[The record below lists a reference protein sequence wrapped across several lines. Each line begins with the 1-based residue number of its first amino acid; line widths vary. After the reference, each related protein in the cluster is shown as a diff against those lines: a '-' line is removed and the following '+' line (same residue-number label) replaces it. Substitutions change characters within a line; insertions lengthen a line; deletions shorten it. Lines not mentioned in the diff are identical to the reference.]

1 MFAINQFI
9 RLMRLDKPI
18 GIFLLLWPTLWA
30 LLIASQGNPS
40 IQNLTIFILGT
51 ILMRSAG
58 CVANDILDRKFDS
71 FVTRTKLRPLA
82 NQSISVKSA
91 FFLLITL
98 LLGALICVLFLNK
111 QSFYFSLMAL
121 FLALTYP
128 LTKRF
133 FVMPQAYLG
142 LSFGMGIPIAFV
154 ANNIS
159 LSLTTWLLFLANVFW
174 AIAYDTLYAVTD
186 KNDDLKIGIRSSAIW
201 FGAYVK
207 EAIMFCYTCMMGC
220 LIWVGQLEN
229 FGWPFY
235 GFIGLSLFFIG
246 LLYRQILTLNPKAC
260 FDAFLSNNYLGVF
273 VFLGIFFHYL
283 HVN

>member
-1 MFAINQFI
+1 MLQYL

-30 LLIASQGNPS
+30 LFITSHGEPS
-40 IQNLTIFILGT
+40 VQYLTIFILGT
-51 ILMRSAG
+51 VFMRSAG

-71 FVTRTKLRPLA
+71 LVTRTKLRPLA
-82 NQSISVKSA
+82 NQSIPVKNA
-91 FFLLITL
+91 LFLMITL
-98 LLGALICVLFLNK
+98 LIGALICVLFLNK
-111 QSFYFSLMAL
+111 EAFYFSLVAL

-142 LSFGMGIPIAFV
+142 LSFGMGIPMAFV

-159 LSLTTWLLFLANVFW
+159 LSLTTWMLFLANVFW
-174 AIAYDTLYAVTD
+174 AIAYDTLYAVMD

-207 EAIMFCYTCMMGC
+207 EAIMFCYTCMMGS

-235 GFIGLSLFFIG
+235 VFIGLSLIFIG
-246 LLYRQILTLNPKAC
+246 FLYRQIRTLNPKAC
-260 FDAFLSNNYLGVF
+260 FAAFLSNNYLGGF
-273 VFLGIFFHYL
+273 VFLGVFFHYL

>member
-1 MFAINQFI
+1 MFAIKQFI

-30 LLIASQGNPS
+30 LFIASHGLPTMQH
-40 IQNLTIFILGT
+40 LTIFILGT
-51 ILMRSAG
+51 VLMRSAG
-58 CVANDILDRKFDS
+58 CVANDMLDRKFDS

-82 NQSISVKSA
+82 NQSISVKNA

-98 LLGALICVLFLNK
+98 LLGAFICVLFLNENA
-111 QSFYFSLMAL
+111 FYFSLVAL

-142 LSFGMGIPIAFV
+142 LSFGMGIPMAFV

-159 LSLTTWLLFLANVFW
+159 LSMTTWLLFLANVFW
-174 AIAYDTLYAVTD
+174 VIAYDTLYAVTD

-207 EAIMFCYTCMMGC
+207 EAIMLCYTCMMGC
-220 LIWVGQLEN
+220 LIWGGQLEN

-235 GFIGLSLFFIG
+235 GFIGLSLIFIG
-246 LLYRQILTLNPKAC
+246 FLYRQIRTLNPKAC
-260 FDAFLSNNYLGVF
+260 FAAFLSNNYLGGLVF
-273 VFLGIFFHYL
+273 IGVFFHYL

>member
-1 MFAINQFI
+1 MHLYI

-18 GIFLLLWPTLWA
+18 GIFLLLWPTLWG
-30 LLIASQGNPS
+30 LFIAADGHPS
-40 IQNLTIFILGT
+40 IQHLIIFILGT
-51 ILMRSAG
+51 VFMRSAG
-58 CVANDILDRKFDS
+58 CVANDILDRRFDS
-71 FVTRTKLRPLA
+71 SVTRTKLRPLA
-82 NQSISVKSA
+82 NQSIPVKNA

-98 LLGALICVLFLNK
+98 LLGAFICVLFLNENA
-111 QSFYFSLMAL
+111 FYFSLVAL

-142 LSFGMGIPIAFV
+142 LSFGMGIPMAFV

-159 LSLTTWLLFLANVFW
+159 LSLTAWLLFLANVFW

-201 FGAYVK
+201 FGNYLK

-220 LIWVGQLEN
+220 LIWVGQLES
-229 FGWPFY
+229 FSWPFTD
-235 GFIGLSLFFIG
+235 L
-246 LLYRQILTLNPKAC
+246 
-260 FDAFLSNNYLGVF
+260 
-273 VFLGIFFHYL
+273 
-283 HVN
+283 

>member
-1 MFAINQFI
+1 MHSYIN
-9 RLMRLDKPI
+9 LMRLNRPI

-30 LLIASQGNPS
+30 LFIASHGAPS
-40 IQNLTIFILGT
+40 IQHLIIFIFGT
-51 ILMRSAG
+51 VLMRSAG

-82 NQSISVKSA
+82 NQTIPVKNA
-91 FFLLITL
+91 IFLLITL
-98 LLGALICVLFLNK
+98 LMGALICVLFLNHEA
-111 QSFYFSLMAL
+111 FYFSLIAL

-142 LSFGMGIPIAFV
+142 LSFGMGIPMAFV
-154 ANNIS
+154 ANEIS
-159 LSLTTWLLFLANVFW
+159 LSMTTWLLFLANLFW

-201 FGAYVK
+201 FGDFVK
-207 EAIMFCYTCMMGC
+207 EAIVLSYTCMMVC
-220 LIWVGQLEN
+220 LVWIGLLEHFSWV
-229 FGWPFY
+229 FY
-235 GFIGLSLFFIG
+235 VFIGLSLIFIG
-246 LLYRQILTLNPKAC
+246 FLYRQIKTMDAEAC
-260 FDAFLSNNYLGVF
+260 FAAFLSNNYLGGL
-273 VFLGIFFHYL
+273 VFLGVFFHYL

>member
-1 MFAINQFI
+1 
-9 RLMRLDKPI
+9 
-18 GIFLLLWPTLWA
+18 
-30 LLIASQGNPS
+30 
-40 IQNLTIFILGT
+40 
-51 ILMRSAG
+51 MRSAG
-58 CVANDILDRKFDS
+58 CVANDILDRRFDS
-71 FVTRTKLRPLA
+71 SVTRTKLRPLA
-82 NQSISVKSA
+82 NQTISVKNA

-98 LLGALICVLFLNK
+98 LLGAFICVLFLNENA
-111 QSFYFSLMAL
+111 FYFSLAAL

-142 LSFGMGIPIAFV
+142 LSFGMGIPMAFV

-159 LSLTTWLLFLANVFW
+159 LSLTAWLLFLANVFW

-201 FGAYVK
+201 FGNYLK

-235 GFIGLSLFFIG
+235 GFLMVSLIFIG

-260 FDAFLSNNYLGVF
+260 FDAFLSNNYLGAF

>member
-1 MFAINQFI
+1 MFAIKQFI

-30 LLIASQGNPS
+30 LFIASHGLPS
-40 IQNLTIFILGT
+40 MQHLTIFILGT
-51 ILMRSAG
+51 VLMRSAG
-58 CVANDILDRKFDS
+58 CVANDMLDRKFDS

-82 NQSISVKSA
+82 NQSISVKNA

-98 LLGALICVLFLNK
+98 LLGAFICVLFLNENA
-111 QSFYFSLMAL
+111 FYFSLVAL

-142 LSFGMGIPIAFV
+142 LSFGMGIPMAFV

-159 LSLTTWLLFLANVFW
+159 LSMTTWLLFLANVFW
-174 AIAYDTLYAVTD
+174 VIAYDTLYAVTD

-207 EAIMFCYTCMMGC
+207 EAIMFCYACMMGC

-235 GFIGLSLFFIG
+235 GFIGLSLIFIG
-246 LLYRQILTLNPKAC
+246 LLYRQIRTLNPKAC
-260 FDAFLSNNYLGVF
+260 FAAFLSNNYLGGF
-273 VFLGIFFHYL
+273 VFLGVFFHYL

>member
-1 MFAINQFI
+1 MHLYI

-18 GIFLLLWPTLWA
+18 GIFLLLWPTLWG
-30 LLIASQGNPS
+30 LFIAADGYPS
-40 IQNLTIFILGT
+40 IQHLIIFILGT
-51 ILMRSAG
+51 VFMRSAG
-58 CVANDILDRKFDS
+58 CVANDILDRRFDS
-71 FVTRTKLRPLA
+71 SVTRTKLRPLA
-82 NQSISVKSA
+82 NQSIPVKNA

-98 LLGALICVLFLNK
+98 LLGAFICVLFLNENA
-111 QSFYFSLMAL
+111 FYFSLIAL

-142 LSFGMGIPIAFV
+142 LSFGMGIPMAFV

-159 LSLTTWLLFLANVFW
+159 LSLTAWLLFLANVFW

-201 FGAYVK
+201 FGNYLK

-235 GFIGLSLFFIG
+235 GFLMVSLIFIG

-260 FDAFLSNNYLGVF
+260 FDAFLSNNYLGGF
-273 VFLGIFFHYL
+273 VFLGVFFHYL

>member
-1 MFAINQFI
+1 
-9 RLMRLDKPI
+9 MRLDKPI

-30 LLIASQGNPS
+30 LFIASNGLPTVQH
-40 IQNLTIFILGT
+40 LTIFILGT
-51 ILMRSAG
+51 FLMRSAG
-58 CVANDILDRKFDS
+58 CVVNDILDRKFDS
-71 FVTRTKLRPLA
+71 YVARTKLRPLA
-82 NQSISVKSA
+82 NQSIPVKNA
-91 FFLLITL
+91 FFLLIAL
-98 LLGALICVLFLNK
+98 LFGALICVLFLNK
-111 QSFYFSLMAL
+111 EAFYFSLIAL

-133 FVMPQAYLG
+133 FVIPQAYLG

-154 ANNIS
+154 ANDIP
-159 LSLTTWLLFLANVFW
+159 LSMTTWFLFSANVFW

-201 FGAYVK
+201 FGANVK
-207 EAIMFCYTCMMGC
+207 EAIMFCYTCMMGS

-235 GFIGLSLFFIG
+235 VFIGLSLIFIG
-246 LLYRQILTLNPKAC
+246 FLYRQIRTLNPKAC
-260 FDAFLSNNYLGVF
+260 FAAFLSNTYLGGF
-273 VFLGIFFHYL
+273 VFLGVFFHYL

>member
-1 MFAINQFI
+1 
-9 RLMRLDKPI
+9 
-18 GIFLLLWPTLWA
+18 
-30 LLIASQGNPS
+30 
-40 IQNLTIFILGT
+40 
-51 ILMRSAG
+51 MRSAG

-82 NQSISVKSA
+82 NQSISVKNA
-91 FFLLITL
+91 FFLLIIL
-98 LLGALICVLFLNK
+98 LLGALICVLFLNE
-111 QSFYFSLMAL
+111 QSFYFSLIAL

-154 ANNIS
+154 ANDIS
-159 LSLTTWLLFLANVFW
+159 LTLTTWLLFLANVFW

-201 FGAYVK
+201 FGNYVK

-220 LIWVGQLEN
+220 LIWVGQLES
-229 FGWPFY
+229 FSWPFY
-235 GFIGLSLFFIG
+235 GFMMLSLIFIG
-246 LLYRQILTLNPKAC
+246 VLYRQIRTLNPKAC
-260 FDAFLSNNYLGVF
+260 FDAFLSNNYLGGL
-273 VFLGIFFHYL
+273 VFLGVFFHYL
-283 HVN
+283 YVN

>member
-1 MFAINQFI
+1 MFAIKQFI

-30 LLIASQGNPS
+30 LFIASHGLPTMQH
-40 IQNLTIFILGT
+40 LTIFILGT
-51 ILMRSAG
+51 VLMRSAG
-58 CVANDILDRKFDS
+58 CVANDMLDRKFDS

-82 NQSISVKSA
+82 NQSISVKNA

-98 LLGALICVLFLNK
+98 LLGAFICVLFLNENA
-111 QSFYFSLMAL
+111 FYFSLVAL

-142 LSFGMGIPIAFV
+142 LSFGMGIPMAFV

-159 LSLTTWLLFLANVFW
+159 LSMTTWLLFLANIFW
-174 AIAYDTLYAVTD
+174 VIAYDTLYAVTD

-207 EAIMFCYTCMMGC
+207 EAIMICYTCMMGC

-235 GFIGLSLFFIG
+235 GFIGLSLIFIG
-246 LLYRQILTLNPKAC
+246 FLYRQIRTLNPKAC
-260 FDAFLSNNYLGVF
+260 FAAFLSNNYLGGL
-273 VFLGIFFHYL
+273 VFLGVFFHYL

>member
-1 MFAINQFI
+1 MFAIKQFI

-30 LLIASQGNPS
+30 LFIASHGLPTMQH
-40 IQNLTIFILGT
+40 LTIFILGT
-51 ILMRSAG
+51 VLMRSAG
-58 CVANDILDRKFDS
+58 CVANDMLDRKFDS

-82 NQSISVKSA
+82 NRSIPVKNA

-98 LLGALICVLFLNK
+98 LLGAFICVLFLNENA
-111 QSFYFSLMAL
+111 FYFSLVAL

-142 LSFGMGIPIAFV
+142 LSFGMGIPMAFV

-159 LSLTTWLLFLANVFW
+159 LSMTTWLLFLANVFW
-174 AIAYDTLYAVTD
+174 VIAYDTLYAVTD

-207 EAIMFCYTCMMGC
+207 EAIMLCYTCMMGC

-235 GFIGLSLFFIG
+235 GFIGLSLIFIG
-246 LLYRQILTLNPKAC
+246 FLYRQIRTLNPKAC
-260 FDAFLSNNYLGVF
+260 FAAFLSNNYLGGLVF
-273 VFLGIFFHYL
+273 IGVFFHYL

>member
-1 MFAINQFI
+1 MHLYIH
-9 RLMRLDKPI
+9 LMRLDKPI
-18 GIFLLLWPTLWA
+18 GIFLLLWPTLWG
-30 LLIASQGNPS
+30 LFIATDGHPS
-40 IQNLTIFILGT
+40 IQHLITFILGT
-51 ILMRSAG
+51 VFMRSAG
-58 CVANDILDRKFDS
+58 CVANDILDRRFDS
-71 FVTRTKLRPLA
+71 SVTRTKLRPLA
-82 NQSISVKSA
+82 NQTIPVKNA
-91 FFLLITL
+91 FFLLVTL
-98 LLGALICVLFLNK
+98 LLGAFICVLFLNENA
-111 QSFYFSLMAL
+111 FYFSLIAL

-142 LSFGMGIPIAFV
+142 LSFGMGIPMAFV

-159 LSLTTWLLFLANVFW
+159 LSLTAWLLFLANVFW

-207 EAIMFCYTCMMGC
+207 EAIMFCYTCMMVC

-260 FDAFLSNNYLGVF
+260 FEAFLSNNYLGAF

>member
-1 MFAINQFI
+1 
-9 RLMRLDKPI
+9 MRLDKPI

-30 LLIASQGNPS
+30 LFIASHGSPS
-40 IQNLTIFILGT
+40 VQHLAIFILGT
-51 ILMRSAG
+51 VFMRSAG

-71 FVTRTKLRPLA
+71 FVARTKLRPLA
-82 NQSISVKSA
+82 NQSIPVKNA

-111 QSFYFSLMAL
+111 KAFYFSLIAL

-154 ANNIS
+154 ANDIS
-159 LSLTTWLLFLANVFW
+159 ITLTTWLLFLANVFW

-201 FGAYVK
+201 FGNYVK
-207 EAIMFCYTCMMGC
+207 EAIMFCYIAMMGC
-220 LIWVGQLEN
+220 LIWVGQIES
-229 FGWPFY
+229 FGWFFY
-235 GFIGLSLFFIG
+235 GFMILSLIFIG
-246 LLYRQILTLNPKAC
+246 ALYRQIRTLNPKAC
-260 FDAFLSNNYLGVF
+260 FDAFLSNNYLGGLF
-273 VFLGIFFHYL
+273 FLGVFFHYIY
-283 HVN
+283 VN

>member
-1 MFAINQFI
+1 MLQYL

-30 LLIASQGNPS
+30 LFIASHGEPS
-40 IQNLTIFILGT
+40 IQYLTIFILGT
-51 ILMRSAG
+51 VFMRSAG

-82 NQSISVKSA
+82 NQSISVTNA

-111 QSFYFSLMAL
+111 EAFYFSLVAL

-142 LSFGMGIPIAFV
+142 LSFGMGIPMAFV
-154 ANNIS
+154 AHEIP
-159 LSLTTWLLFLANVFW
+159 LSITTWLLFLANLFW

-201 FGAYVK
+201 FGDFVK
-207 EAIMFCYTCMMGC
+207 EAIMLSYTCMMGC
-220 LIWVGQLEN
+220 LVWVGLLEH
-229 FGWPFY
+229 FSWVFY
-235 GFIGLSLFFIG
+235 VFIGLSLIFIG
-246 LLYRQILTLNPKAC
+246 FLYRQIKTMDPEAC
-260 FDAFLSNNYLGVF
+260 FAAFLSNNYLGGL
-273 VFLGIFFHYL
+273 VFLGVFFHYL

>member
-1 MFAINQFI
+1 MHLYI

-18 GIFLLLWPTLWA
+18 GIFLLLWPTLWG
-30 LLIASQGNPS
+30 LFIAADGHPS
-40 IQNLTIFILGT
+40 IQHLIIFILGT
-51 ILMRSAG
+51 VFMRSAG
-58 CVANDILDRKFDS
+58 CVANDILDRRFDS
-71 FVTRTKLRPLA
+71 SVTRTKLRPLA
-82 NQSISVKSA
+82 NQSIPVKNA

-98 LLGALICVLFLNK
+98 LLGAFICVLFLNENA
-111 QSFYFSLMAL
+111 FYFSLVAL

-142 LSFGMGIPIAFV
+142 LSFGMGIPMAFV

-159 LSLTTWLLFLANVFW
+159 LSLTAWLLFLANVFW

-201 FGAYVK
+201 FGNYLK

-235 GFIGLSLFFIG
+235 GFLMVSLIFIG
-246 LLYRQILTLNPKAC
+246 PLYRQILTLNPKAC
-260 FDAFLSNNYLGVF
+260 FAAFLSNNYLGAF

>member
-1 MFAINQFI
+1 
-9 RLMRLDKPI
+9 MRLNRPI

-30 LLIASQGNPS
+30 LYIASDGTPN
-40 IQNLTIFILGT
+40 IQHLIIFIFGT
-51 ILMRSAG
+51 VLMRSAG

-82 NQSISVKSA
+82 NQTIPVKNA
-91 FFLLITL
+91 IFLLITL
-98 LLGALICVLFLNK
+98 LMGALICVLFLNHEA
-111 QSFYFSLMAL
+111 FYFSLIAL

-142 LSFGMGIPIAFV
+142 LSFGMGIPMAFV
-154 ANNIS
+154 AHEIS
-159 LSLTTWLLFLANVFW
+159 LSMTTWLLFLANLFW

-201 FGAYVK
+201 FGDFVK
-207 EAIMFCYTCMMGC
+207 EAIVLSYTCMMVC
-220 LIWVGQLEN
+220 LVWIGLLEHFSWV
-229 FGWPFY
+229 FY
-235 GFIGLSLFFIG
+235 VFIGLSLIFIG
-246 LLYRQILTLNPKAC
+246 FLYRQIKTMDPEAC
-260 FDAFLSNNYLGVF
+260 FAAFLSNNYLGGL
-273 VFLGIFFHYL
+273 VFLGVFFHYL

>member
-1 MFAINQFI
+1 MRSYFH
-9 RLMRLDKPI
+9 LMRLDKPI

-30 LLIASQGNPS
+30 LLIASHGHPS
-40 IQNLTIFILGT
+40 IQHLTIFILGT
-51 ILMRSAG
+51 VLMRSAG

-82 NQSISVKSA
+82 NQSISVKNA

-98 LLGALICVLFLNK
+98 LLGALICVLFLNE
-111 QSFYFSLMAL
+111 QSFYFSLIAL

-154 ANNIS
+154 ANDIS
-159 LSLTTWLLFLANVFW
+159 LTLTTWLLFFANVFW

-201 FGAYVK
+201 FGNYVK
-207 EAIMFCYTCMMGC
+207 EAIMFFYTCMMGC
-220 LIWVGQLEN
+220 LIWVGQSES
-229 FGWPFY
+229 FSWPFY
-235 GFIGLSLFFIG
+235 GFMMLSLIFIG
-246 LLYRQILTLNPKAC
+246 VLYRQIKTLNPKAC
-260 FDAFLSNNYLGVF
+260 FKAFLSNNYLGGL
-273 VFLGIFFHYL
+273 VFLGVFFHYL
-283 HVN
+283 YVN

>member
-1 MFAINQFI
+1 MHSYIH
-9 RLMRLDKPI
+9 LMRLNRPI

-30 LLIASQGNPS
+30 LFIASHGAPS
-40 IQNLTIFILGT
+40 IQHLIIFIFGT
-51 ILMRSAG
+51 VLMRSAG

-82 NQSISVKSA
+82 NQTIPVKNA
-91 FFLLITL
+91 IFLLITL
-98 LLGALICVLFLNK
+98 LMGALICVLFLNHEA
-111 QSFYFSLMAL
+111 FYFSLIAL

-142 LSFGMGIPIAFV
+142 LSFGMGIPMAFV
-154 ANNIS
+154 AHEIS
-159 LSLTTWLLFLANVFW
+159 LSMTTWLLFLANLFW

-201 FGAYVK
+201 FGDFVK
-207 EAIMFCYTCMMGC
+207 EAIMLSYTCMMVC
-220 LIWVGQLEN
+220 LVWIGFLEHFSWV
-229 FGWPFY
+229 FY
-235 GFIGLSLFFIG
+235 VFIGLSLIFIG
-246 LLYRQILTLNPKAC
+246 FLYRQIKTMDPEAC
-260 FDAFLSNNYLGVF
+260 FAAFLSNNYLGGL
-273 VFLGIFFHYL
+273 VFLGVFFHYL

>member
-1 MFAINQFI
+1 
-9 RLMRLDKPI
+9 MRLNRPI

-30 LLIASQGNPS
+30 LFIASHGTPS
-40 IQNLTIFILGT
+40 IQHLIIFIFGT
-51 ILMRSAG
+51 VLMRSAG

-82 NQSISVKSA
+82 NQTIPVKNA
-91 FFLLITL
+91 IFLLITL
-98 LLGALICVLFLNK
+98 LMGALICVLFLNHEA
-111 QSFYFSLMAL
+111 FYFSLIAL

-142 LSFGMGIPIAFV
+142 LSFGMGIPMAFV
-154 ANNIS
+154 AHEIS
-159 LSLTTWLLFLANVFW
+159 LSMTTWLLFLANLFW

-201 FGAYVK
+201 FGDFVK
-207 EAIMFCYTCMMGC
+207 EAIVLSYTCMMVC
-220 LIWVGQLEN
+220 LVWIGLLEHFSWV
-229 FGWPFY
+229 FY
-235 GFIGLSLFFIG
+235 VFIGLSLIFIG
-246 LLYRQILTLNPKAC
+246 FLYRQIKIMDPEAC
-260 FDAFLSNNYLGVF
+260 FAAFLSNNYLGGLI
-273 VFLGIFFHYL
+273 FLGVFFHYL

>member
-1 MFAINQFI
+1 MFAIKQFI

-30 LLIASQGNPS
+30 LFIASHGLPTMQH
-40 IQNLTIFILGT
+40 LTIFILGT
-51 ILMRSAG
+51 VLMRSAG
-58 CVANDILDRKFDS
+58 CVANDMLDRKFDS

-82 NQSISVKSA
+82 NQSISVKNA

-98 LLGALICVLFLNK
+98 LLGAFICVLFLNENA
-111 QSFYFSLMAL
+111 FYFSLVAL

-142 LSFGMGIPIAFV
+142 LSFGMGIPMAFV

-159 LSLTTWLLFLANVFW
+159 LSMTTWLLFLANVFW
-174 AIAYDTLYAVTD
+174 VIAYDTLYAVTD

-207 EAIMFCYTCMMGC
+207 EAIMLCYTCMMGC

-235 GFIGLSLFFIG
+235 GFIGLSLIFIG
-246 LLYRQILTLNPKAC
+246 FLYRQIRTLNPKAC
-260 FDAFLSNNYLGVF
+260 FAAFLSNNYLGGL
-273 VFLGIFFHYL
+273 VFLGVFFHYL